1 MHPVQLYCWHFMPYP
16 YLPDDFEANH
26 ETGWAT
32 APNTLWDREQARG
45 LYQEYID
52 QLVYADELG
61 FDGVTLNEHHQT
73 IYGLMPSP
81 NIIAAALTQR
91 TTRAKICVLGNLLPM
106 HANPMRVAEEYAMI
120 DNMSDGR
127 LVAGFAMGSGPEAFT
142 YNVPQPQARARFWEA
157 ADLIM
162 RAWRDDGPFEHE
174 GKYFPLRYVSM
185 WPRPVQQPGPEVWIP
200 GGLSTETLHEVAKRG
215 LTYFFSSRSH
225 GKVTQQTVERFSGI
239 LEEHGASYHPFR
251 MGILVSLHVGETDE
265 QAREEAEEGIWYFLR
280 NCLKGHLRKA
290 GRQLTFGPGVP
301 SQSVASWEAYL
312 RRSDPNDKM
321 LGDAEDWDE
330 LDRFGSII
338 VGSPETVRNR
348 LWSII
353 EQAPVGYIQ
362 LQFHMGNARPEH
374 VRNSMRLFAE
384 QVAPA
389 LRRDSAE
396 LFAHRFPALAEEPAP

>member
-1 MHPVQLYCWHFMPYP
+1 MYPVQLYCWHFMPYP
-16 YLPDDFEANH
+16 YLPDDFDETY

-32 APNTLWDREQARG
+32 APNALWDHERARG

-81 NIIAAALTQR
+81 NLIAAALTQR
-91 TTRAKICVLGNLLPM
+91 TTRAKIVVLGNLLPM

-127 LVAGFAMGSGPEAFT
+127 LIAGFAVGSGPEAFT
-142 YNVPQPQARARFWEA
+142 YNIPQPQARARFWEA
-157 ADLIM
+157 VDLIM

-174 GKYFPLRYVSM
+174 GKYFPLRYVSL
-185 WPRPVQQPGPEVWIP
+185 WPRPVQRPGPKVWIP
-200 GGLSTETLHEVAKRG
+200 GGLSGETLHEVAKRD
-215 LTYFFSSRSH
+215 LTYFFSSRNL
-225 GKVTQQTVERFSGI
+225 GKVTGQTVERFSGV
-239 LEEHGASYHPFR
+239 LAEHGARYHPFR
-251 MGILVSLHVGETDE
+251 MGILVSVHVGETDE
-265 QAREEAEEGIWYFLR
+265 EARADAREGVWYFLR

-301 SQSVASWEAYL
+301 NQSVASWEAYL

-338 VGSPETVRNR
+338 VGSPETVLER
-348 LWSII
+348 LLAILR
-353 EQAPVGYIQ
+353 QAPIGY
-362 LQFHMGNARPEH
+362 LLVQFHMGNARPEH
-374 VRNSMRLFAE
+374 VRGSMRLFAE
-384 QVAPA
+384 KVAPT
-389 LRRDSAE
+389 LRSETAE
-396 LFAHRFPALAEEPAP
+396 MFARQFPALAEEPAP